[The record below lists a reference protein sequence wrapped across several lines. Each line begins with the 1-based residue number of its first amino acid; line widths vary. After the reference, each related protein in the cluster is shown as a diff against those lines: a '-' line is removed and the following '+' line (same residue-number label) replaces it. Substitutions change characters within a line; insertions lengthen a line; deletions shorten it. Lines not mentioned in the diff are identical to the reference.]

1 VRDRWRRQNH
11 SDCGLEFVECGRPP
25 EHRRGLDPELVGAS
39 YLLFSYCPVLW
50 KAAGI
55 SSSITFAKAG
65 ARSVIT
71 STGERCAISDVVK
84 NLRAEG

>member
-1 VRDRWRRQNH
+1 MA
-11 SDCGLEFVECGRPP
+11 S
-25 EHRRGLDPELVGAS
+25 HRLI
-39 YLLFSYCPVLW
+39 SYCPVLW
-50 KAAGI
+50 EAGI

-84 NLRAEG
+84 NRRADGISLCVETNTSMT